1 MNWIFREFAA
11 SHPNTYRIGEK
22 TDKEYGTIEAPHPV
36 KIDRYGAHIVSH
48 PVKGEEEMPL
58 YAKSDVMDILKD
70 KGYSSYRL
78 REEKLLTP
86 RTMQKI
92 RNSGR
97 LTMHELETICD
108 LLHAQPN
115 KVVEWSLW

>member
-1 MNWIFREFAA
+1 MKI
-11 SHPNTYRIGEK
+11 
-22 TDKEYGTIEAPHPV
+22 DQYGTRMVPHP
-36 KIDRYGAHIVSH
+36 A
-48 PVKGEEEMPL
+48 KGEEEMSL
-58 YAKSDVMDILKD
+58 YAKSEVMDVLKD

-78 REEKLLTP
+78 REERLLTP

-92 RNSGR
+92 RNSEQ

-115 KVVEWSLW
+115 KVVEWSPW